1 MRIFREFGPLKRF
14 CVIAVEMFARLLV
27 AEGRSPLFR
36 LYIGICE
43 SKGLGLCN
51 RFGPNC
57 ESAQDYECCDLK
69 CGKFVATFAYLSSQI
84 K

>member
-1 MRIFREFGPLKRF
+1 MKDSCEVFGFFCLFSFFREFGPL
-14 CVIAVEMFARLLV
+14 EMFTHLLV

-51 RFGPNC
+51 LFGPNC
-57 ESAQDYECCDLK
+57 ESAQDSRTLWFEMR
-69 CGKFVATFAYLSSQI
+69 
-84 K
+84 